1 MSSVTLERQRLQT
14 RVDEIDRSLEAE
26 RAEASQ
32 TIKSLK
38 DEVVGLKA
46 QIEPMREQIKL
57 FAQSLPYDGKL
68 GPVGISTASF
78 AQGKDGGPLSY
89 LVLLMQEKADRPEL
103 RGNVEIGV
111 EGKAA
116 DGRTQTVQLP
126 PVSITLGHY
135 QHVAGQAALPDGFLA
150 RRVTVRFM
158 DSTGSRPLTWRIFT
172 VQPK

>member
-1 MSSVTLERQRLQT
+1 MES
-14 RVDEIDRSLEAE
+14 E

-32 TIKSLK
+32 TIKALK

-57 FAQSLPYDGKL
+57 FAQTLPYDGKF

-78 AQGKDGGPLSY
+78 SQVRDGGPLSY
-89 LVLLMQEKADRPEL
+89 LVLLMQERADRPDL
-103 RGNVEIGV
+103 RGNVEIAV

-116 DGRTQTVQLP
+116 DGRTQTVQLAP
-126 PVSITLGHY
+126 ISITLGHY
-135 QHVAGQAALPDGFLA
+135 QHVAGQSALPEGFLA

-158 DSTGSRPLTWRIFT
+158 DSTGVRPLTWRIFT
-172 VQPK
+172 VQSK